1 MKTKRRKPGTG
12 RGRIHHLYF
21 ATPPWRALFLR
32 RVRYGTR
39 VRIDFRSTVK
49 VAVAA

>member
-12 RGRIHHLYF
+12 RGQIDPLYY
-21 ATPPWRALFLR
+21 ATPQDRAAFVRALRSKAWRAM
-32 RVRYGTR
+32 
-39 VRIDFRSTVK
+39 IK